1 MPGLHADDATE
12 RAAALA
18 VSFAGEIEREMRLV
32 AMNRR
37 KAGMNGE
44 NVPEIARNA
53 PAVHAAIPAVRRNRL
68 AMRASAAYSSF
79 HRSTPI
85 NERKD
90 RTMKATSTQMRLT
103 SLLLAVLTSAIV
115 LGATVTGMQ
124 PSAADSH
131 DVVVLEQATVKPTAV
146 Q

>member
-1 MPGLHADDATE
+1 
-12 RAAALA
+12 
-18 VSFAGEIEREMRLV
+18 
-32 AMNRR
+32 MNRR

-44 NVPEIARNA
+44 SVPESATNV

-68 AMRASAAYSSF
+68 AMRVSAAYSSF

-90 RTMKATSTQMRLT
+90 RTMKATSIQMRLT
-103 SLLLAVLTSAIV
+103 SLLLAVLTSATV

-131 DVVVLEQATVKPTAV
+131 DVVVLEQVTVKPTAV